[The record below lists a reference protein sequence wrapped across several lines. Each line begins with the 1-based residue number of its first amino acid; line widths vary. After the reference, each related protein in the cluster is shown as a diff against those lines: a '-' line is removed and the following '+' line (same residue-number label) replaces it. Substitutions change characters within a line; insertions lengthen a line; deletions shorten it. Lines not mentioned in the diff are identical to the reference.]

1 VRSRFMSAVDDRS
14 RAHALVGDLLGESD
28 QFSER
33 AVAVLNAHAAALAW
47 VRDTIGVYPAPAGIA
62 AELNNVAG
70 RLRSGADDRDPV
82 AVLGRAAVEA
92 RRALLRLVEDDVPR
106 VRLRSLPVFDGPDD
120 LSERVDE

>member
-1 VRSRFMSAVDDRS
+1 MSAVDDRS

-28 QFSER
+28 QCAER

-70 RLRSGADDRDPV
+70 RLRSGVDDRDPV

-92 RRALLRLVEDDVPR
+92 LAAHRA
-106 VRLRSLPVFDGPDD
+106 SAAA
-120 LSERVDE
+120 